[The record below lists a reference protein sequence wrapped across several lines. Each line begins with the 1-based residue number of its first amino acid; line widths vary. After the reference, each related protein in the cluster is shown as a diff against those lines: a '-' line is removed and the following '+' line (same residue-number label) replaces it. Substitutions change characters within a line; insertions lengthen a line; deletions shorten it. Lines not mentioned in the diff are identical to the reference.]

1 MRQAMYLGHFHL
13 FNRILFL
20 LVSGIEGRPK
30 RNHKSLSVELWL
42 RLFTFPI
49 QVMPP
54 SGSFL
59 LRCLTKNCGNSKCR
73 RECMDASS
81 VQAVHRG
88 LPRATASLVHKCYSQ
103 LALVLLPCG
112 KMTDLGNRPMPPC
125 ASFELDPTLLN
136 SLFIH

>member
-13 FNRILFL
+13 FNRILLFL
-20 LVSGIEGRPK
+20 VVSGIDGRPK

-49 QVMPP
+49 KVMPP

-59 LRCLTKNCGNSKCR
+59 LRRLTKNCEYR

-112 KMTDLGNRPMPPC
+112 KMADLGNRPMHPC
-125 ASFELDPTLLN
+125 ASFELNTTLLT
-136 SLFIH
+136 SLFIHYK